1 MDSLRALIL
10 GAVQGAT
17 EFLPV
22 SSSGHLKLG
31 QSLLGLTEPQLLFD
45 IVLHVGTLVSVM
57 IFYRADVLM
66 AIQGMWRGV
75 RDGASERSLDAFLKP
90 EGMRL
95 AILIILST
103 LPTGVIGILFKKVLD
118 PDDGSSPITPTVV
131 CGLLIING
139 LILMSNAYFLK
150 REERTPEA
158 ERPVREGRLDLW
170 RITPLIALG
179 IGLAQGLAVLPG
191 ISRSGMTITIALALM
206 VQRMHAARYSFL
218 LSIPAIL
225 GALVLKLGDMQ
236 QIATHGDQLG
246 IFIGGAL
253 CAAVVGYLC
262 LVLLTRMLQH
272 ARFHHFAW
280 YCWAVGIAGLIF
292 L

>member
-1 MDSLRALIL
+1 MDTIRALIL

-66 AIQGMWRGV
+66 AIQGLWRGTRQGV
-75 RDGASERSLDAFLKP
+75 RERSLDAFLEP

-95 AILIILST
+95 SMLIVLST
-103 LPTGVIGILFKKVLD
+103 FPTGIMGILLKGILD
-118 PDDGSSPITPTVV
+118 PDTGPSPITPVVV
-131 CGLLIING
+131 CALLLING
-139 LILMSNAYFLK
+139 VILMSNAYFLK
-150 REERTPEA
+150 REKQTPDTD
-158 ERPVREGRLDLW
+158 RPTRAGRFALW
-170 RITPLIALG
+170 QITPAIALG
-179 IGLAQGLAVLPG
+179 IGIAQGMAVLPG

-225 GALVLKLGDMQ
+225 GALVLKLGDMD
-236 QIATHGDQLG
+236 QITHGNQLG
-246 IFIGGAL
+246 VFVAGAV
-253 CAAVVGYLC
+253 CAAVVGYMC
-262 LVLLTRMLQH
+262 LVLLTRILQN